1 MRERIG
7 GFRRMAEGVGL
18 GSNILQLEESHKIQA
33 FTKKMWIGR
42 TIRSHN
48 LVRSLPTNKSST
60 DRRRLVGQ
68 PLFLGAR
75 AVLCDE
81 FIPLSDG
88 VARRRSKGAG
98 IQPGSD
104 RNATTLAGLTTS
116 RLTPHQFKPAK
127 HRH

>member
-33 FTKKMWIGR
+33 FTKKNVDWADNSFAH
-42 TIRSHN
+42 TA
-48 LVRSLPTNKSST
+48 
-60 DRRRLVGQ
+60 RRRLVGQ

-104 RNATTLAGLTTS
+104 DRNAATVAGLTIS
-116 RLTPHQFKPAK
+116 RLAPHQFRLTK
-127 HRH
+127 HLH